1 MSDRITKR
9 NSTVYTFESLT
20 PEMNEYLKNVQ
31 IKLKQYEDIE
41 PSVDRVRELNEF
53 YDRCGVDDIG
63 LDRMLEFAQA
73 EREERL
79 KVMPCKV
86 GDKLYGV
93 FRTDTVRPFV
103 KRLFFNESH
112 AWQILFSGE
121 FGKTIFMT
129 KEEAD
134 KALEYFKENPTE
146 PTEDRLRRRE
156 LAELEW
162 DDNVFT
168 QKMLKRMKT
177 RQNGRNYK
185 AKWNGDD

>member
-162 DDNVFT
+162 DDNVSH
-168 QKMLKRMKT
+168 R
-177 RQNGRNYK
+177 RCSRE
-185 AKWNGDD
+185 

>member
-1 MSDRITKR
+1 MIRRKD
-9 NSTVYTFESLT
+9 
-20 PEMNEYLKNVQ
+20 EMEAVAKHEVQ
-31 IKLKQYEDIE
+31 K
-41 PSVDRVRELNEF
+41 
-53 YDRCGVDDIG
+53 G
-63 LDRMLEFAQA
+63 M
-73 EREERL
+73 
-79 KVMPCKV
+79 
-86 GDKLYGV
+86 GDV
-93 FRTDTVRPFV
+93 AFHT
-103 KRLFFNESH
+103 
-112 AWQILFSGE
+112 
-121 FGKTIFMT
+121 FMT